1 MDKKLL
7 ILVSLC
13 AMVLLVLGSFT
24 NVVGMNTAYATI
36 TNKSTVDDN
45 EEIITFISGSSDGA
59 HVIKKGFIRDI
70 EITAGGGG
78 TGLEIKGWKR
88 NSTESFFYT
97 GIEYIHASRF
107 IGFFTGY
114 KYRPVRGIA
123 FGNIEWSW

>member
-1 MDKKLL
+1 MGKPLKMSL
-7 ILVSLC
+7 IISIV
-13 AMVLLVLGSFT
+13 VLFLSTACLPVLASEGKPDL
-24 NVVGMNTAYATI
+24 I
-36 TNKSTVDDN
+36 TVDDN

-59 HVIKKGFIRDI
+59 YVIKKGFIRDI

-78 TGLEIKGWKR
+78 TGLEIEGWKR